1 MQEYIY
7 FEKNSNPSKISSKYF
22 YNYFYYITK
31 DNKYIYNKAT
41 PKKEINFD
49 LGETE
54 ETLNAKITSFTQ
66 SNSQNILCNIFSYIL
81 DNNLLDKTI
90 IKFTINNNDHIR
102 KIEKFDIINNL

>member
-1 MQEYIY
+1 MKEYIY

-31 DNKYIYNKAT
+31 DNKYIYNKTT

-90 IKFTINNNDHIR
+90 IKFTINNNVHIR